1 VDSTRVWNGDESYE
15 FQPGKCRYFFGLT
28 RPLGDPEETRAGLR
42 DLVLRRDGYLH
53 FYEERPMR
61 KLELARAMRDLGFD
75 LMVMSWEGDLA
86 VAQARS
92 RCLKAAARAF
102 DGTASGL
109 VLETR
114 GSKPDARDE
123 RVLTRLFPP
132 EHRIPVRFRD
142 KRSEPLTWAA
152 DILAGAAFQALVRGN
167 EQYLE
172 AVGPARW
179 VDAR

>member
-15 FQPGKCRYFFGLT
+15 FQPGKCRFFLGLT
-28 RPLGDPEETRAGLR
+28 RPLGDPEETRACLR
-42 DLVLRRDGYLH
+42 DLVLRRNGYLH
-53 FYEERPMR
+53 FYEERPTR
-61 KLELARAMRDLGFD
+61 RLELARSMSDLGFE
-75 LMVMSWEGDLA
+75 LMVVSREGDLA
-86 VAQARS
+86 VAQARV
-92 RCLKAAARAF
+92 RCLKAAARAL

-109 VLETR
+109 VLES
-114 GSKPDARDE
+114 GGAKADARDA
-123 RVLTRLFPP
+123 RALSRLYPP
-132 EHRIPVRFRD
+132 EHRIPVRFAD

-152 DILAGAAFQALVRGN
+152 DILAGAVFQALVRGN